1 MSDLPTKP
9 GHYYWRRKDGDGW
22 RIIQVYLVM
31 LNDEPEVNGM
41 CCESPLS
48 GEYVHVSE
56 IDGEWLQIPTA
67 EELVELQA
75 AKKMVDEKHDG
86 WAIFQRGEFCL
97 SVPTQ
102 DYVIRLIEKITG
114 YPWVTLSS
122 EANYTCEPVT
132 IVRKAKR

>member
-1 MSDLPTKP
+1 MEANQLPTKP
-9 GHYYWRRKDGDGW
+9 GPYYWRVSDGGEWEIAQINRCMD
-22 RIIQVYLVM
+22 VYFVGCDMHYKLK
-31 LNDEPEVNGM
+31 ETG
-41 CCESPLS
+41 
-48 GEYVHVSE
+48 
-56 IDGEWLQIPTA
+56 GEWLPIPTA
-67 EELVELQA
+67 EELVELKA

-102 DYVIRLIEKITG
+102 NYVIRLIEKITG
-114 YPWVTLSS
+114 CPWMTLSS